1 MSDPTLPPF
10 SLQDSRSLNHHR
22 SQAMEYN
29 KNEAIMAKEIAE
41 KKMLKNDFEEA
52 RNIAM
57 KARNIFP
64 ELDNISQL
72 ITVCDV
78 HFSSQKKIN
87 SAEKDLYGILQI
99 KNLADEETIKK
110 QYRKLALVLHPD
122 KNKFPGS
129 EAAFKLIGEA
139 NMILSDKGKRS
150 DYDAKCKQP
159 VKVSVTKPQNR
170 QNYVKKQFVGQNK
183 FNGVNHRPSFWTY
196 CPFCNKKYEYY
207 REFVNR
213 ELRCQHCSKR
223 FIANDISAH

>member
-1 MSDPTLPPF
+1 
-10 SLQDSRSLNHHR
+10 
-22 SQAMEYN
+22 MEYN
-29 KNEAIMAKEIAE
+29 KNEAIRAKEIAE

-64 ELDNISQL
+64 ELDNISKL

-78 HFSSQKKIN
+78 HLSSQKKIN

-129 EAAFKLIGEA
+129 EAAFKLIVEA

-150 DYDAKCKQP
+150 DYDAECKQP
-159 VKVSVTKPQNR
+159 VKVSFVLSNATGVISPPSSFDDLQQNTKPPPWLVN
-170 QNYVKKQFVGQNK
+170 NYLIEVEPETNLKLSKFIKGTKIWNSKNLKVGKN
-183 FNGVNHRPSFWTY
+183 
-196 CPFCNKKYEYY
+196 
-207 REFVNR
+207 
-213 ELRCQHCSKR
+213 EL
-223 FIANDISAH
+223 